1 MIPRTEKSWKGAL
14 SVMIAGMLCAA
25 TTVSTAE
32 EKKTAE
38 EAQVIDAAATV
49 ESDHPEMPEGVT
61 CNDCHEIKLDARTTA
76 TEVWLTGDYLKW
88 KAGEGIMP
96 QEKVWQ
102 RIVEIFKGKN
112 MKRTFVLAT
121 SFNNRP
127 YTITA
132 DFALDPE
139 KKVLYAFH
147 EKGTAKLFHIRKNPY
162 VSMNWHREF
171 DDDFAN
177 TLCFQVLGTAE
188 LFEGTDSVFDQGLNV
203 YPYEYAAK
211 ARKISLDQWKQIV
224 KKEMI
229 MSRITISQIT
239 LVDGRLARSNYRTSQ
254 RWARDAGFPEKT
266 DRNTPE
272 Q

>member
-1 MIPRTEKSWKGAL
+1 MLA
-14 SVMIAGMLCAA
+14 AMLCAA
-25 TTVSTAE
+25 TAAYAAG
-32 EKKTAE
+32 EKKAADEAE
-38 EAQVIDAAATV
+38 AIDATATV

-61 CNDCHEIKLDARTTA
+61 CNDCHEIKLDAQTTA

-102 RIVEIFKGKN
+102 RIVDIFKGKN

-132 DFALDPE
+132 DFALDPD

-162 VSMNWHREF
+162 VSLNWHREF
-171 DDDFAN
+171 DDNFAN
-177 TLCFQVLGTAE
+177 VLCFQVLGTAE
-188 LFEGTDSVFDQGLNV
+188 LFEGGDKAFDEGLDA

-211 ARKISLDQWKQIV
+211 ARKISIEQWNQIV

-229 MSRITISQIT
+229 MSRITMDQIT
-239 LVDGRLARSNYRTSQ
+239 LVDGQLARSNYRTSQ
-254 RWARDAGFPEKT
+254 RWVRSTDSEEKKTNDAGGK
-266 DRNTPE
+266 
-272 Q
+272 